1 MKVAV
6 LVSGR
11 GSNLQALME
20 AKQRGT
26 LSVDF
31 VGVASD
37 QPDCQAVQK
46 AAAAGIPIRSFVVK
60 DYENRQQQ
68 ERAMMI
74 WLQEQGAELLVLAGY
89 MKVLGAEFITE
100 IGMPIINIHPS
111 LLPAFKGLHAQ
122 RQAVEY
128 GVRVSGCT
136 VHFVDDGLDS
146 GPIILQDTV
155 PVYTDDTEESLAAR
169 ILEVEHRLLP
179 EAVSLLAEHKVE
191 RQGRQ
196 VRILKLDADRSC
208 YNR

>member
-6 LVSGR
+6 LVAGR

>member
-155 PVYTDDTEESLAAR
+155 PVYTDDTEDSLAAR